1 MNTAGDSEAKN
12 QTNIY
17 QTSFGQVD
25 RPGTDIETLDQIAL
39 DLLEFGNFR
48 RNATGREG
56 MGSFDRLT
64 AQLRFIE

>member
-25 RPGTDIETLDQIAL
+25 RPARTLRPSTRSPSISSNSAIFDGTLPAA
-39 DLLEFGNFR
+39 G
-48 RNATGREG
+48 
-56 MGSFDRLT
+56 
-64 AQLRFIE
+64 

>member
-25 RPGTDIETLDQIAL
+25 RPGTDIETSTRSPSISSNSAI
-39 DLLEFGNFR
+39 
-48 RNATGREG
+48 
-56 MGSFDRLT
+56 FDGTLP
-64 AQLRFIE
+64 AAGEWDHLIV

>member
-25 RPGTDIETLDQIAL
+25 RPGTDIETSTRSPSISSNSAI
-39 DLLEFGNFR
+39 
-48 RNATGREG
+48 
-56 MGSFDRLT
+56 FDGTLP
-64 AQLRFIE
+64 AAG